1 MELILIIA
9 TPYKNF
15 TYMLEFEKEI
25 GLFEDKFNES
35 VLKNV
40 DLSRYRIIDKF
51 IQSMLEIYTFAL
63 YDVSQKRDSNLS
75 GKFITENKYLKDI
88 FLRLIEEQNI
98 IQAVDVLLLKHSSK
112 KLDNSFSLELGLFSS
127 KSFSKDNLFIA
138 IKYDIDSKIAKYLLD
153 EKNINGLARY
163 LQEEILQRVYESKEK
178 FKIGKIDKEC
188 FALNNEELAFEKTVL
203 VEKLLDI
210 VESCQS
216 TEEFWEKY

>member
-1 MELILIIA
+1 MIIA

>member
-1 MELILIIA
+1 
-9 TPYKNF
+9 
-15 TYMLEFEKEI
+15 MLEFEKEI

-51 IQSMLEIYTFAL
+51 IQSMLEIYTLAL

-75 GKFITENKYLKDI
+75 GKFITENKYLKNV

-98 IQAVDVLLLKHSSK
+98 IQAVDVLLLKHDSK
-112 KLDNSFSLELGLFSS
+112 RLDNSSSPELGLFSS

-178 FKIGKIDKEC
+178 LKIGKIDKEC